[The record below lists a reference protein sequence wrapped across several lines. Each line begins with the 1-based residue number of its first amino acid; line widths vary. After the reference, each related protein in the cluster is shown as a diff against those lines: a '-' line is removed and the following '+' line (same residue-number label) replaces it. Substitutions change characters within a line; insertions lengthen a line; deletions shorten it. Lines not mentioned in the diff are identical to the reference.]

1 MEQGK
6 AKGFCVLLRIR
17 WAGRAAAK
25 AGTEHSPAEGRVPHL
40 CFGGMT
46 AAFGP
51 QGTMQTNSGA
61 LCSQAPQSF
70 PGSGTWSLSW
80 VQLCLSSSRR
90 SVLPGGRHR
99 SNRSTGELCLSLVSR
114 ELRVTGG
121 FANSVLQV
129 AGGLFA
135 WETQEDGAL
144 RALCVD
150 ILGSLDVSPRGMTKV
165 SCLLPCSCGHFLPSG
180 HFSSCSPT
188 P

>member
-1 MEQGK
+1 MRRFALRLGEALLWEQGK
-6 AKGFCVLLRIR
+6 GEGFCVLLRIR

-25 AGTEHSPAEGRVPHL
+25 AGTEHSPAEGHVPHL
-40 CFGGMT
+40 CFGGTT

-70 PGSGTWSLSW
+70 PGPGTWSSSW

-114 ELRVTGG
+114 ELRVTG
-121 FANSVLQV
+121 VLPT
-129 AGGLFA
+129 LSYR
-135 WETQEDGAL
+135 WQEA
-144 RALCVD
+144 
-150 ILGSLDVSPRGMTKV
+150 
-165 SCLLPCSCGHFLPSG
+165 FLPGKPRRMELFEPCAWTSWARWMSLG
-180 HFSSCSPT
+180 GG
-188 P
+188 

>member
-1 MEQGK
+1 MPDPHQLG
-6 AKGFCVLLRIR
+6 
-17 WAGRAAAK
+17 
-25 AGTEHSPAEGRVPHL
+25 AE
-40 CFGGMT
+40 
-46 AAFGP
+46 
-51 QGTMQTNSGA
+51 
-61 LCSQAPQSF
+61 
-70 PGSGTWSLSW
+70 
-80 VQLCLSSSRR
+80 
-90 SVLPGGRHR
+90 
-99 SNRSTGELCLSLVSR
+99 SN
-114 ELRVTGG
+114 GG